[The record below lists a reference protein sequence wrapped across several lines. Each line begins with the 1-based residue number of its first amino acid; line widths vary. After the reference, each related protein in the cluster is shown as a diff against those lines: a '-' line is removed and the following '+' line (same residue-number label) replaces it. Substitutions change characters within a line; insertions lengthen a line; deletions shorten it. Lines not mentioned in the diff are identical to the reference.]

1 MSWLIGW
8 GVLSVGVVVGFLLAL
23 ACACYLKFGQI
34 KAKREQERRIREA
47 IERAQV
53 VKARGEIRGKKLA
66 NEREWGLAEDYN
78 PGKFW
83 PQ

>member
-1 MSWLIGW
+1 MNIDPLFMTIG
-8 GVLSVGVVVGFLLAL
+8 LAAL
-23 ACACYLKFGQI
+23 AAAVWLKLREM
-34 KAKREQERRIREA
+34 KNKREQERRIREA

-53 VKARGEIRGKKLA
+53 ANARGEIRGKKLA
-66 NEREWGLAEDYN
+66 NEREWGLVEDYN

>member
-1 MSWLIGW
+1 MNIDPLFMTIG
-8 GVLSVGVVVGFLLAL
+8 LAAL
-23 ACACYLKFGQI
+23 AAAVWLKLREM
-34 KAKREQERRIREA
+34 KNKREQDRRIREA

>member
-1 MSWLIGW
+1 MNIDPLFMTI
-8 GVLSVGVVVGFLLAL
+8 VLAAL
-23 ACACYLKFGQI
+23 AAAVWLKLREMRN
-34 KAKREQERRIREA
+34 KREQDRRIREA

-53 VKARGEIRGKKLA
+53 AKARGEIRGKKLA

>member
-1 MSWLIGW
+1 MNIDPLFMTIG
-8 GVLSVGVVVGFLLAL
+8 LAAL
-23 ACACYLKFGQI
+23 AAAVWLKLREM
-34 KAKREQERRIREA
+34 KNKREQDRRIREA

-78 PGKFW
+78 PGKLW
-83 PQ
+83 R

>member
-1 MSWLIGW
+1 MNIDPLFMTIG
-8 GVLSVGVVVGFLLAL
+8 LAAL
-23 ACACYLKFGQI
+23 AAAVWLKLREMRN
-34 KAKREQERRIREA
+34 KREQERRIREA

-53 VKARGEIRGKKLA
+53 ANARGEIRGKKLA

>member
-1 MSWLIGW
+1 MNIDPLFMTIR
-8 GVLSVGVVVGFLLAL
+8 LAAL
-23 ACACYLKFGQI
+23 AAAVWLKLREV

-53 VKARGEIRGKKLA
+53 AKARGEIHGKKLA

-78 PGKFW
+78 PGKVW
-83 PQ
+83 R

>member
-1 MSWLIGW
+1 MNIDPLFMTIG
-8 GVLSVGVVVGFLLAL
+8 LAAL
-23 ACACYLKFGQI
+23 AAAVWLKLREM
-34 KAKREQERRIREA
+34 KNKREQERRIREA

-53 VKARGEIRGKKLA
+53 AKARGEIRGKKLA

>member
-1 MSWLIGW
+1 M
-8 GVLSVGVVVGFLLAL
+8 
-23 ACACYLKFGQI
+23 KFGQI

-53 VKARGEIRGKKLA
+53 AKARGEIRGKKLA

-78 PGKFW
+78 PGKVW
-83 PQ
+83 R

>member
-1 MSWLIGW
+1 MNIDPLFMTIG
-8 GVLSVGVVVGFLLAL
+8 LAAL
-23 ACACYLKFGQI
+23 AAAVWLKLREM

-53 VKARGEIRGKKLA
+53 VKARGEIRGNKLA
-66 NEREWGLAEDYN
+66 NENEWGLAEDYN

>member
-1 MSWLIGW
+1 MNIDPLFMTIG
-8 GVLSVGVVVGFLLAL
+8 LAAL
-23 ACACYLKFGQI
+23 AAAVWLKLREM
-34 KAKREQERRIREA
+34 KNKREQERRIREA

-53 VKARGEIRGKKLA
+53 ANARGEIRGKKLA

>member
-1 MSWLIGW
+1 MNIDPLFMTIG
-8 GVLSVGVVVGFLLAL
+8 LAAL
-23 ACACYLKFGQI
+23 AAAVWLKLRQMRN
-34 KAKREQERRIREA
+34 KREQERRIREA

>member
-1 MSWLIGW
+1 MNIDPLFMTIG
-8 GVLSVGVVVGFLLAL
+8 LAAL
-23 ACACYLKFGQI
+23 AAAVWLKLREV
-34 KAKREQERRIREA
+34 KNKREQERRIREA

-53 VKARGEIRGKKLA
+53 ANARGEIRGKKLA

>member
-1 MSWLIGW
+1 MNIDPLFMTIG
-8 GVLSVGVVVGFLLAL
+8 LAAL
-23 ACACYLKFGQI
+23 AAAVWLKLREV
-34 KAKREQERRIREA
+34 KNKREQERRIREA

-53 VKARGEIRGKKLA
+53 VKARGEIRGKLLA

>member
-1 MSWLIGW
+1 MNIDPLFMTIG
-8 GVLSVGVVVGFLLAL
+8 LAAL
-23 ACACYLKFGQI
+23 AAAVWLKLREM

-78 PGKFW
+78 PGKLW
-83 PQ
+83 R

>member
-1 MSWLIGW
+1 MNIDPLFMTIG
-8 GVLSVGVVVGFLLAL
+8 LAAL
-23 ACACYLKFGQI
+23 AAAVWLKLREM

-53 VKARGEIRGKKLA
+53 VKARGEIRGKLLA

>member
-1 MSWLIGW
+1 MNIDPLFMTIG
-8 GVLSVGVVVGFLLAL
+8 LAAL
-23 ACACYLKFGQI
+23 AAAVWLKLREMRN
-34 KAKREQERRIREA
+34 KREQERRIREA

>member
-1 MSWLIGW
+1 MNIDPLFMTIG
-8 GVLSVGVVVGFLLAL
+8 LAAL
-23 ACACYLKFGQI
+23 AAAVWLKLREMRN
-34 KAKREQERRIREA
+34 KREQDRRISEA

-53 VKARGEIRGKKLA
+53 AKARGEIRGKKLA
-66 NEREWGLAEDYN
+66 NEREWGLAEDCN

>member
-1 MSWLIGW
+1 MNIDPLFMTIG
-8 GVLSVGVVVGFLLAL
+8 LAAL
-23 ACACYLKFGQI
+23 AAAVWLKLREM

-47 IERAQV
+47 VERAQV

>member
-1 MSWLIGW
+1 MNIDPLFMTIG
-8 GVLSVGVVVGFLLAL
+8 LAAL
-23 ACACYLKFGQI
+23 AAAVWLKLREM
-34 KAKREQERRIREA
+34 KNKREQERRIREA

>member
-1 MSWLIGW
+1 M
-8 GVLSVGVVVGFLLAL
+8 
-23 ACACYLKFGQI
+23 
-34 KAKREQERRIREA
+34 
-47 IERAQV
+47 
-53 VKARGEIRGKKLA
+53 KARGEIRGKKLA

>member
-1 MSWLIGW
+1 MNIGPLFMTI
-8 GVLSVGVVVGFLLAL
+8 GLAAL
-23 ACACYLKFGQI
+23 AAAVWLKLREM
-34 KAKREQERRIREA
+34 KNKREQDRRISEA

-66 NEREWGLAEDYN
+66 NEREWGLGEDYN
-78 PGKFW
+78 PGKFC